1 MINMFSLVHGRA
13 NFIPQAKDIDHVNAS
28 ELLSKL
34 KNAKCTW
41 LMGGVVVGKEA
52 YQRSSFCFN
61 LKKKKIYS
69 LGT

>member
-1 MINMFSLVHGRA
+1 MINMFSRVHGRA

-41 LMGGVVVGKEA
+41 LMGGGEGGLPK
-52 YQRSSFCFN
+52 QQ
-61 LKKKKIYS
+61 L
-69 LGT
+69 LL

>member
-1 MINMFSLVHGRA
+1 MFSLVHGRA

-41 LMGGVVVGKEA
+41 LMGGWGRRPTKEGA
-52 YQRSSFCFN
+52 FTS
-61 LKKKKIYS
+61 
-69 LGT
+69 T

>member
-1 MINMFSLVHGRA
+1 MINIFSLVHGRA

-41 LMGGVVVGKEA
+41 LIGGVGWGRRPTKEGV
-52 YQRSSFCFN
+52 
-61 LKKKKIYS
+61 L
-69 LGT
+69 L